1 MTNRPPSEPESSQR
15 TALGF
20 DEFIAILVAFTTI
33 GAILFW
39 SLSRRDSSW
48 NLNGLLSPSSTP
60 SFSVQPNQV
69 LPSPTPKVEP
79 NAAPR
84 FNVLPSSPP
93 EAVIEPKIPSFPTNS
108 ATPSRAVL
116 PSAEV
121 IPTQSPQPQTP
132 VSSSTGLESSI
143 TSLALPLVTPAK
155 QKSIIPPPIAFNDV
169 PNNFWGRRFIDVLSS
184 RGILKGFPDYSF
196 RPNQPVNRAEF
207 AAILQKAFDQEPSKT
222 AIAFQDVPAKFWA
235 TPAIDQ
241 AISAGFLT
249 GYPKKTFKPQQNI
262 SRVQVLVALV
272 SGLNLKAPT
281 SPNQILSVYKDAKDI
296 PTYAISKIAA
306 ATTNGLV
313 VNYPNQQI
321 IAPNKVASRAEVAA
335 MIHQALVKRGKLEA
349 IPSQNIVPQ
358 LRLPQAS
365 RSVSPGHS
373 RTPKHN
379 LKSNLSAGGSSQ

>member
-1 MTNRPPSEPESSQR
+1 MTNKPPSEPESSQR

-48 NLNGLLSPSSTP
+48 NFNGLLSASSTP
-60 SFSVQPNQV
+60 SPSVQPNQV
-69 LPSPTPKVEP
+69 LPSLNPKVEP
-79 NAAPR
+79 NLVPKT
-84 FNVLPSSPP
+84 VLPYSPP
-93 EAVIEPKIPSFPTNS
+93 EAVVEPKTPSLPTNS
-108 ATPSRAVL
+108 APSRAVL
-116 PSAEV
+116 PSAQV
-121 IPTQSPQPQTP
+121 IPTQPPQLQTP
-132 VSSSTGLESSI
+132 VPSSAVLESSLK
-143 TSLALPLVTPAK
+143 SSALPLVTPAK

-169 PNNFWGRRFIDVLSS
+169 PTNFWGRRFIDVLSS
-184 RGILKGFPDYSF
+184 RSILKGFPDYSF

-207 AAILQKAFDQEPSKT
+207 AAIVQKAFDQEPSKT
-222 AIAFQDVPAKFWA
+222 AIAFEDVPTKFWA

-241 AISAGFLT
+241 AINAGFLK

-281 SPNQILSVYKDAKDI
+281 SPNQILTVYKDAKDI
-296 PTYAISKIAA
+296 PPYAISKIAA

-313 VNYPNQQI
+313 VNYPNPQI
-321 IAPNKVASRAEVAA
+321 LAPNKVASRAEVAA

-349 IPSQNIVPQ
+349 ISSPSIV
-358 LRLPQAS
+358 RLPSAS
-365 RSVSPGHS
+365 PETS
-373 RTPKHN
+373 RTPKV
-379 LKSNLSAGGSSQ
+379 KLSTGGSSQR

>member
-48 NLNGLLSPSSTP
+48 NLNGLLSPSPTP

-69 LPSPTPKVEP
+69 LPSSTPKVEP
-79 NAAPR
+79 NAVPR

-93 EAVIEPKIPSFPTNS
+93 EAVVEPKTSSFPTNS
-108 ATPSRAVL
+108 ATPSRTVL
-116 PSAEV
+116 PSARV
-121 IPTQSPQPQTP
+121 IPTQSPQLQTP
-132 VSSSTGLESSI
+132 VSSSAGLESSI

-241 AISAGFLT
+241 AISAGFLK

-272 SGLNLKAPT
+272 SGLNLKAST

-296 PTYAISKIAA
+296 PTYASSKIAA
-306 ATTNGLV
+306 ATANGLV
-313 VNYPNQQI
+313 VNYPNPQI
-321 IAPNKVASRAEVAA
+321 LAPNKVASRAEVAA
-335 MIHQALVKRGKLEA
+335 MIHQALVKRGKLEG
-349 IPSQNIVPQ
+349 IPFENIVPQ
-358 LRLPQAS
+358 LRPPQAS
-365 RSVSPGHS
+365 PSVSPGLS
-373 RTPKHN
+373 RTPNQN
-379 LKSNLSAGGSSQ
+379 LKGNLSAGG

>member
-1 MTNRPPSEPESSQR
+1 MTNKPPSESESSQR

-48 NLNGLLSPSSTP
+48 NFNGLLSASSTP
-60 SFSVQPNQV
+60 SPSVQPNQV
-69 LPSPTPKVEP
+69 LPSLNPKVEP
-79 NAAPR
+79 N
-84 FNVLPSSPP
+84 VLPKTVLPYSPP
-93 EAVIEPKIPSFPTNS
+93 EAVVEPKTPSLPTNS
-108 ATPSRAVL
+108 AAPFRAVL
-116 PSAEV
+116 PSTQV
-121 IPTQSPQPQTP
+121 IPTQPPQPQTP
-132 VSSSTGLESSI
+132 VSSSAVLESSLK
-143 TSLALPLVTPAK
+143 SSALPLVTPAK

-169 PNNFWGRRFIDVLSS
+169 PTNFWGRRFIDVLSS
-184 RGILKGFPDYSF
+184 RSILKGFPDYSF

-207 AAILQKAFDQEPSKT
+207 AAIVQKAFDQEPSKT
-222 AIAFQDVPAKFWA
+222 AIAFEDVPTKFWA

-241 AISAGFLT
+241 AISAGFLK

-296 PTYAISKIAA
+296 PPYAISKIAA

-313 VNYPNQQI
+313 VNYPNPQI
-321 IAPNKVASRAEVAA
+321 LAPNKVASRAEVAA

-349 IPSQNIVPQ
+349 ISSPSIV
-358 LRLPQAS
+358 RLPSAS
-365 RSVSPGHS
+365 PETS
-373 RTPKHN
+373 RTPKV
-379 LKSNLSAGGSSQ
+379 KLSPGGSSQR

>member
-20 DEFIAILVAFTTI
+20 DEFIAILVAFATI

-60 SFSVQPNQV
+60 SSSVQPNQV
-69 LPSPTPKVEP
+69 LPSLTPKVEP
-79 NAAPR
+79 SAVPN
-84 FNVLPSSPP
+84 NVLPYSPP
-93 EAVIEPKIPSFPTNS
+93 EAVVEPQTPFFPTNS
-108 ATPSRAVL
+108 ATPSRTVL

-121 IPTQSPQPQTP
+121 APTQFPQPRTRISP
-132 VSSSTGLESSI
+132 STGLEPSIKSSV
-143 TSLALPLVTPAK
+143 LPLVTPAK

-169 PNNFWGRRFIDVLSS
+169 PNKFWGRRFIDILSS

-196 RPNQPVNRAEF
+196 RPNQPVSRAEF
-207 AAILQKAFDQEPSKT
+207 AAILEKAFDQELSKT

-241 AISAGFLT
+241 AISAGFLK

-281 SPNQILSVYKDAKDI
+281 SQNQILSVYKDAKNI
-296 PTYAISKIAA
+296 PTYAVGKIAA
-306 ATTNGLV
+306 ATANGLV
-313 VNYPNQQI
+313 VNYPNPQVL
-321 IAPNKVASRAEVAA
+321 APNKVASRAEVAA
-335 MIHQALVKRGKLEA
+335 MIHQALVKLGKLEG
-349 IPSQNIVPQ
+349 ISSQNIV
-358 LRLPQAS
+358 RS
-365 RSVSPGHS
+365 RSLSPRLS
-373 RTPKHN
+373 RTPKEN
-379 LKSNLSAGGSSQ
+379 VESKLSAGNSSQ

>member
-60 SFSVQPNQV
+60 SASVQPNQV
-69 LPSPTPKVEP
+69 LPYPTPKVEP
-79 NAAPR
+79 NAVPNKA
-84 FNVLPSSPP
+84 LPSSPP
-93 EAVIEPKIPSFPTNS
+93 EAVVEPQTPSLPTNS
-108 ATPSRAVL
+108 ATPSPAAL
-116 PSAEV
+116 PSAQV

-132 VSSSTGLESSI
+132 ISPSTGVESSI

-184 RGILKGFPDYSF
+184 RSILKGFPDYSF

-235 TPAIDQ
+235 SPAIDQ
-241 AISAGFLT
+241 AINAGFLK

-296 PTYAISKIAA
+296 PNYAIGKIAA

-313 VNYPNQQI
+313 VNYPNPQVLD
-321 IAPNKVASRAEVAA
+321 PNKVASRAEVAA

-349 IPSQNIVPQ
+349 IPSQNIVRRRNPPQ
-358 LRLPQAS
+358 TS
-365 RSVSPGHS
+365 RSVSPVPS
-373 RTPKHN
+373 LAPKPN
-379 LKSNLSAGGSSQ
+379 LKGNLSAGSLSQ

>member
-1 MTNRPPSEPESSQR
+1 MTNRPPSEPESSPK

-48 NLNGLLSPSSTP
+48 NFNGLLSASSTP
-60 SFSVQPNQV
+60 LPSVQPNQV
-69 LPSPTPKVEP
+69 LPSLNPKVEP
-79 NAAPR
+79 NVVPKT
-84 FNVLPSSPP
+84 VLPYPPP
-93 EAVIEPKIPSFPTNS
+93 EAVVEPKTPSLVTNS
-108 ATPSRAVL
+108 AAPSRAVL
-116 PSAEV
+116 PSAQV
-121 IPTQSPQPQTP
+121 IPTQPPQLQTP
-132 VSSSTGLESSI
+132 LPSSAVLDSSI
-143 TSLALPLVTPAK
+143 KSSALPLITPAK

-184 RGILKGFPDYSF
+184 RSILKGFPDYSF

-207 AAILQKAFDQEPSKT
+207 AAIVQKAFDQELSKT
-222 AIAFQDVPAKFWA
+222 AIAFEDVPTKFWA

-241 AISAGFLT
+241 AISAGFLK

-272 SGLNLKAPT
+272 SGLNLKAST

-296 PTYAISKIAA
+296 PPYAISKIAA

-313 VNYPNQQI
+313 VNYPNPQI
-321 IAPNKVASRAEVAA
+321 LAPNKIASRAEVAA

-349 IPSQNIVPQ
+349 ISSPSIV
-358 LRLPQAS
+358 RLPSAS
-365 RSVSPGHS
+365 PETS
-373 RTPKHN
+373 RTPKV
-379 LKSNLSAGGSSQ
+379 KLSPGGSSR

>member
-39 SLSRRDSSW
+39 SLSGRDSNW

-60 SFSVQPNQV
+60 SPSVQPNQV
-69 LPSPTPKVEP
+69 LPSSTPKVEP
-79 NAAPR
+79 NAVPR
-84 FNVLPSSPP
+84 FNVLPSSPS
-93 EAVIEPKIPSFPTNS
+93 EAVIEPTTPSFPTNS
-108 ATPSRAVL
+108 ATPFRTVL

-121 IPTQSPQPQTP
+121 IPTQSPQTP

-143 TSLALPLVTPAK
+143 TSLALPLITPAK

-207 AAILQKAFDQEPSKT
+207 AAILKKAFDQEPSKT

-272 SGLNLKAPT
+272 SGLNLKAST

-296 PTYAISKIAA
+296 PTYAISKVAA

-321 IAPNKVASRAEVAA
+321 IAPNRVASRTEVAA

-349 IPSQNIVPQ
+349 IPSQNIVYRHSPPQ
-358 LRLPQAS
+358 PS
-365 RSVSPGHS
+365 RSLSPGLS
-373 RTPKHN
+373 RTLKHN
-379 LKSNLSAGGSSQ
+379 LKGNLSAGGSSQ

>member
-1 MTNRPPSEPESSQR
+1 MTNKPPSEPESSQR

-48 NLNGLLSPSSTP
+48 NFNGLLSASSTP
-60 SFSVQPNQV
+60 SPSVQPNQV
-69 LPSPTPKVEP
+69 LPSLNPKVEP
-79 NAAPR
+79 NVVPKT
-84 FNVLPSSPP
+84 VLPYSPP
-93 EAVIEPKIPSFPTNS
+93 EAVVEPKTPSLPTNS
-108 ATPSRAVL
+108 APSRAVL
-116 PSAEV
+116 PSAQV
-121 IPTQSPQPQTP
+121 IPTQPPQLQTP
-132 VSSSTGLESSI
+132 VPSSAVLESSLK
-143 TSLALPLVTPAK
+143 SSALPLVTPAK

-169 PNNFWGRRFIDVLSS
+169 PTNFWGRRFIDVLSS
-184 RGILKGFPDYSF
+184 RSILKGFPDYSF

-207 AAILQKAFDQEPSKT
+207 AAIVQKAFDQEPSKT
-222 AIAFQDVPAKFWA
+222 AIAFEDVPTKFWA
-235 TPAIDQ
+235 TPAIGQ
-241 AISAGFLT
+241 AINAGFLK

-296 PTYAISKIAA
+296 PPYAISKIAA

-313 VNYPNQQI
+313 VNYPNPQI
-321 IAPNKVASRAEVAA
+321 LAPNKVASRAEVAA

-349 IPSQNIVPQ
+349 ISSPSIV
-358 LRLPQAS
+358 RLPSAS
-365 RSVSPGHS
+365 PETS
-373 RTPKHN
+373 RTPKV
-379 LKSNLSAGGSSQ
+379 KLSPGGSSR

>member
-1 MTNRPPSEPESSQR
+1 MTNRPPSEPESSQK

-48 NLNGLLSPSSTP
+48 NLNALLSPSSTP
-60 SFSVQPNQV
+60 SSSVQPNQA
-69 LPSPTPKVEP
+69 LPSPTSKVEP
-79 NAAPR
+79 NAVPN
-84 FNVLPSSPP
+84 NVLPYSPP
-93 EAVIEPKIPSFPTNS
+93 EAVVEPKIPSFPTNN
-108 ATPSRAVL
+108 ATPPRAVL
-116 PSAEV
+116 PSAQV

-132 VSSSTGLESSI
+132 VSSSVGLESSI
-143 TSLALPLVTPAK
+143 TSSALPLVTPAK
-155 QKSIIPPPIAFNDV
+155 PKSIIPPPIAFNDV

-196 RPNQPVNRAEF
+196 RPNQAVNRAEF

-222 AIAFQDVPAKFWA
+222 AIAFQDVSAKFWA

-241 AISAGFLT
+241 AISAGFLK

-296 PTYAISKIAA
+296 PTYATNKIAT

-313 VNYPNQQI
+313 VNYPNPQI
-321 IAPNKVASRAEVAA
+321 LDPNKVASRAEVAA

-349 IPSQNIVPQ
+349 IPSQSIVLH
-358 LRLPQAS
+358 LRPTQAS
-365 RSVSPGHS
+365 PKISPELS
-373 RTPKHN
+373 QTPKPN
-379 LKSNLSAGGSSQ
+379 PKGKLSPGGSSQ

>member
-1 MTNRPPSEPESSQR
+1 MTNRPPSEPESSQK

-48 NLNGLLSPSSTP
+48 NLNALLSPSSTP
-60 SFSVQPNQV
+60 SGSLQPNQL

-79 NAAPR
+79 NAVPR
-84 FNVLPSSPP
+84 FSVLPSSPP
-93 EAVIEPKIPSFPTNS
+93 AAVVEPKTPSFPTNS
-108 ATPSRAVL
+108 ATPDRAVL
-116 PSAEV
+116 PSAQV

-143 TSLALPLVTPAK
+143 TSSALPLVTPAK
-155 QKSIIPPPIAFNDV
+155 PKSIIPPPIAFNDV

-196 RPNQPVNRAEF
+196 RPNQAVNRAEF

-222 AIAFQDVPAKFWA
+222 AIAFQDVSAKFWA
-235 TPAIDQ
+235 TPAIDE
-241 AISAGFLT
+241 AISTGFLK

-296 PTYAISKIAA
+296 PTYATSKIAA
-306 ATTNGLV
+306 ATANGLV
-313 VNYPNQQI
+313 VNYPNPQVL
-321 IAPNKVASRAEVAA
+321 APNKVASRAEVAA
-335 MIHQALVKRGKLEA
+335 MIHQALVKRGKLKA
-349 IPSQNIVPQ
+349 IRSQSILLHLRPTQPSPKISSELSQ
-358 LRLPQAS
+358 
-365 RSVSPGHS
+365 
-373 RTPKHN
+373 TPKQN
-379 LKSNLSAGGSSQ
+379 PKF

>member
-1 MTNRPPSEPESSQR
+1 MTNRPPSEPESSQK

-20 DEFIAILVAFTTI
+20 DEFIAILIAFTTI

-48 NLNGLLSPSSTP
+48 NFNTLLSASSTP
-60 SFSVQPNQV
+60 SPSVQPNQV
-69 LPSPTPKVEP
+69 LPSPTPKVKQNVVP
-79 NAAPR
+79 NNA
-84 FNVLPSSPP
+84 LPYSPP
-93 EAVIEPKIPSFPTNS
+93 EAVVEPK
-108 ATPSRAVL
+108 TPSLSTNGETPSPALL
-116 PSAEV
+116 PTQV
-121 IPTQSPQPQTP
+121 IPTQPLQPQTP
-132 VSSSTGLESSI
+132 VSPPAGIDSSI
-143 TSLALPLVTPAK
+143 KSSALPLVTPAK

-207 AAILQKAFDQEPSKT
+207 AAILQNAFDQEPSKT
-222 AIAFQDVPAKFWA
+222 AIAFQDVPTKFWA

-241 AISAGFLT
+241 AISAGFLK

-281 SPNQILSVYKDAKDI
+281 SPNQILSIYKDAKDI
-296 PTYAISKIAA
+296 PPYAIGKIAA
-306 ATTNGLV
+306 ATINGLV
-313 VNYPNQQI
+313 VNYPNPQI
-321 IAPNKVASRAEVAA
+321 LAPNKVASRAEVAA

-349 IPSQNIVPQ
+349 ITSQNIV
-358 LRLPQAS
+358 R
-365 RSVSPGHS
+365 
-373 RTPKHN
+373 
-379 LKSNLSAGGSSQ
+379 

>member
-1 MTNRPPSEPESSQR
+1 MTNKPPSEPESSQR

-48 NLNGLLSPSSTP
+48 NLNGLLSASSTP
-60 SFSVQPNQV
+60 SPSVQPNQV
-69 LPSPTPKVEP
+69 LPSLNSKVEP
-79 NAAPR
+79 NVVPKT
-84 FNVLPSSPP
+84 VLPYSPP
-93 EAVIEPKIPSFPTNS
+93 EAVVEPKTSSLPTNS
-108 ATPSRAVL
+108 AAPSRAVL
-116 PSAEV
+116 PSAQV
-121 IPTQSPQPQTP
+121 IPTQPPQTP
-132 VSSSTGLESSI
+132 VPSSAVLESSI
-143 TSLALPLVTPAK
+143 KSSALPLVTPAK

-184 RGILKGFPDYSF
+184 RSILKGFPDYSF

-207 AAILQKAFDQEPSKT
+207 AAIVQKAFDQEPSKT
-222 AIAFQDVPAKFWA
+222 AIAFEDVPTKFWA

-241 AISAGFLT
+241 AISAGFLK
-249 GYPKKTFKPQQNI
+249 GYPKKTFKPQQDI

-296 PTYAISKIAA
+296 PPYAISKIAA

-313 VNYPNQQI
+313 VNYPNPQI
-321 IAPNKVASRAEVAA
+321 LAPNKVASRAEVAA
-335 MIHQALVKRGKLEA
+335 MIHQALVKRGKLQA
-349 IPSQNIVPQ
+349 ISSPSIV
-358 LRLPQAS
+358 RLSSAS
-365 RSVSPGHS
+365 PETS
-373 RTPKHN
+373 RTPKV
-379 LKSNLSAGGSSQ
+379 KLSSGGSSR

>member
-1 MTNRPPSEPESSQR
+1 MTNKPPSEPESSQR
-15 TALGF
+15 SAIGF

-48 NLNGLLSPSSTP
+48 NFNGLPSVSSTP
-60 SFSVQPNQV
+60 SPSVQPNQV
-69 LPSPTPKVEP
+69 LPSLNPKVEP
-79 NAAPR
+79 NVVPKT
-84 FNVLPSSPP
+84 VLPYSPP
-93 EAVIEPKIPSFPTNS
+93 EAVVEPKTPSLPTNS
-108 ATPSRAVL
+108 APRSRVVL
-116 PSAEV
+116 PSAQV
-121 IPTQSPQPQTP
+121 ILTQPPQPQTP
-132 VSSSTGLESSI
+132 VPSSAVLESSI
-143 TSLALPLVTPAK
+143 KASLPLVTPAK

-184 RGILKGFPDYSF
+184 RSILKGFPDYSF

-207 AAILQKAFDQEPSKT
+207 AAIVQKAFDQEPSKT
-222 AIAFQDVPAKFWA
+222 AIAFEDVPTKFWA
-235 TPAIDQ
+235 TPAIDE
-241 AISAGFLT
+241 AISAGFLK

-296 PTYAISKIAA
+296 PPYAISKIAA

-313 VNYPNQQI
+313 VNYPNPQI
-321 IAPNKVASRAEVAA
+321 LAPNKVASRAEVAA

-349 IPSQNIVPQ
+349 ISSPSIVRRRSPQ
-358 LRLPQAS
+358 QASAS
-365 RSVSPGHS
+365 RSASPEIS
-373 RTPKHN
+373 RTPKV
-379 LKSNLSAGGSSQ
+379 KFSPGASPQR

>member
-1 MTNRPPSEPESSQR
+1 MTNRPPSEPESSQK

-20 DEFIAILVAFTTI
+20 DEFIAILVALTTI

-48 NLNGLLSPSSTP
+48 NLNGLLSASSTASP
-60 SFSVQPNQV
+60 SVQPNEL
-69 LPSPTPKVEP
+69 LPSLTP
-79 NAAPR
+79 NAVPK
-84 FNVLPSSPP
+84 NVLPYSPP
-93 EAVIEPKIPSFPTNS
+93 DAVVEPKAPSFPTNS
-108 ATPSRAVL
+108 TTPSHAVL
-116 PSAEV
+116 PSTQV
-121 IPTQSPQPQTP
+121 IPTQPPQPQTP
-132 VSSSTGLESSI
+132 VPSSAVLESSI
-143 TSLALPLVTPAK
+143 KASAALPLVTPAK

-207 AAILQKAFDQEPSKT
+207 AAIVQKAFDQEPSKT
-222 AIAFQDVPAKFWA
+222 AIAFQDVPTKFWA

-241 AISAGFLT
+241 AISTGFLK
-249 GYPKKTFKPQQNI
+249 GYPKKTFRPQQNI

-296 PTYAISKIAA
+296 PPYAISKIAA

-313 VNYPNQQI
+313 VNYPNPQI
-321 IAPNKVASRAEVAA
+321 LAPNQVASRAEVAA

-349 IPSQNIVPQ
+349 ITSPNIV
-358 LRLPQAS
+358 R
-365 RSVSPGHS
+365 RHSP
-373 RTPKHN
+373 
-379 LKSNLSAGGSSQ
+379 L

>member
-1 MTNRPPSEPESSQR
+1 MTNRPPSEPESSQK

-48 NLNGLLSPSSTP
+48 NLNALLSPASTP
-60 SFSVQPNQV
+60 SGSVQPNQL
-69 LPSPTPKVEP
+69 LPSPTAKVEP
-79 NAAPR
+79 NAVPN
-84 FNVLPSSPP
+84 NVLPYSPP
-93 EAVIEPKIPSFPTNS
+93 EAVVEPTTRSFPTNS
-108 ATPSRAVL
+108 ATPSRPVL
-116 PSAEV
+116 PSVQV
-121 IPTQSPQPQTP
+121 IPTQSSQPQTP
-132 VSSSTGLESSI
+132 VSSSAGLESSI
-143 TSLALPLVTPAK
+143 TLSALPLVTPAK
-155 QKSIIPPPIAFNDV
+155 PKSIIPPPIAFNDV

-222 AIAFQDVPAKFWA
+222 AIAFQDVSAKFWA
-235 TPAIDQ
+235 TPAIDE
-241 AISAGFLT
+241 AISAGFLK

-296 PTYAISKIAA
+296 PTYATNKIAT
-306 ATTNGLV
+306 ATANGLV
-313 VNYPNQQI
+313 VNYPNPQI
-321 IAPNKVASRAEVAA
+321 LDPNKVASRAEVAA
-335 MIHQALVKRGKLEA
+335 MIHQALVKRGKLKA
-349 IPSQNIVPQ
+349 IPSQSIMLH
-358 LRLPQAS
+358 LRPTQAS
-365 RSVSPGHS
+365 PKISSELS
-373 RTPKHN
+373 QTPKPN
-379 LKSNLSAGGSSQ
+379 PKGKLSAGGSSQ